1 MTTMTDKEFYE
12 NSQAAVRQRLSDAG
26 VTLSKDEQS
35 AVDFSILG
43 FIARKEYKECRR
55 WIETAKVETRAE
67 KRAEKRRLTE
77 NRGYG
82 DGGIVFASR
91 QQAAQG

>member
-1 MTTMTDKEFYE
+1 MTTMTDKEFFE

-67 KRAEKRRLTE
+67 KRRTTE

-82 DGGIVFASR
+82 DGGIVFASG

>member
-1 MTTMTDKEFYE
+1 MTTMTDKEFFE
-12 NSQAAVRQRLSDAG
+12 NAQAAVRQRLSDVG
-26 VTLSKDEQS
+26 VTLTKDEQS

-43 FIARKEYKECRR
+43 FIARKEYEECRH

-67 KRAEKRRLTE
+67 KRRATE
-77 NRGYG
+77 NTGYG